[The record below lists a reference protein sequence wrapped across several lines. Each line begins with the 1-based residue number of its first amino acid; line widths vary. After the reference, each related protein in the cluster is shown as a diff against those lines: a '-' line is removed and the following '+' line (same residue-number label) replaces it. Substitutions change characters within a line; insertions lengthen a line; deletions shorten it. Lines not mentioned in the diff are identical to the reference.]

1 MSQQSVIHV
10 LYVVHD
16 YFGGTAQ
23 HLAAA
28 MASVLENTKSK
39 VHIHLFHNPDLPSAD
54 IGKLSK
60 MIKRYEQEFD
70 SYAVQIDDSILNK
83 IPRIAE
89 YTPGVLYHLKVADL
103 VKENIKRIIY
113 LDFDTI
119 VHDDIQ
125 RLFEEDLK
133 GNCVGLVP
141 LPEKSSKK
149 MLAEDFPDGKSPILP
164 SEYYNTGVMLMDLQ
178 SVRQKHDLW
187 NESISFLLKY
197 PELQYLDQ
205 TALCCIFNGEI
216 LPLNE
221 RYNLG
226 ATRKQGV
233 HTPGIYHYKGPWRT
247 KPWNCVDK
255 NISVLYWKYL
265 IKAQWLEPEECLLE
279 FANKI
284 CLDEVIVKNPM
295 RNKKKVIRMFL
306 LRLGID
312 FRNVFHKSI

>member
-1 MSQQSVIHV
+1 MSQQNIIHV

-16 YFGGTAQ
+16 HFGGTAQ

-39 VHIHLFHNPDLPSAD
+39 VHIHLFHNPTLPASD
-54 IGKLSK
+54 IDKLSK

-70 SYAVQIDDSILNK
+70 SYVVQIDDSILNK

-103 VKENIKRIIY
+103 LKGNIERIIY

-125 RLFEEDLK
+125 RLFEKELNGK
-133 GNCVGLVP
+133 CVGLVP
-141 LPEKSSKK
+141 LSEKSSKK
-149 MLAEDFPDGKSPILP
+149 MLSEDFPDGSSPILP
-164 SEYYNTGVMLMDLQ
+164 NEYYNTGVMLMDLH
-178 SVRQKHDLW
+178 SVRAKHDLW
-187 NESISFLLKY
+187 KESISFLLRY
-197 PELQYLDQ
+197 PKLQYLDQ
-205 TALCCIFNGEI
+205 TALCCIFKGEI
-216 LPLNE
+216 LPLSE
-221 RYNLG
+221 RYNCG

-255 NISVLYWKYL
+255 KVSVLYWKYL
-265 IKAQWLEPEECLLE
+265 MKSQWIDPEEVLLD
-279 FANKI
+279 FASKI
-284 CLDEVIVKNPM
+284 CLDEMLVQNPM
-295 RNKKKVIRMFL
+295 KNKKKVIRMFL
-306 LRLGID
+306 LRCGID
-312 FRNVFHKSI
+312 LKNIFHE